1 MHRRITPPTMEL
13 RRQQNSLETR
23 FVVSEETRAKVVNED
38 TRTIRGYGI
47 VFNKESVDLRSHGRT
62 FREVIRPEAVEGVD
76 FSKVLSMH
84 NHRSER
90 LLGNTAS
97 GTMRTGTDS
106 VGVWYEVDLPDSPT
120 GEDVLVSVRRGDTP
134 GSSFQF
140 DIKADGEKWSVRSGK
155 AFREVIAFNGV
166 YEMGPVSE
174 PAYPDTT
181 IAARSMEQLEKV
193 LRDDGE
199 EGSSMSMDDATENT
213 PAATYSLSYMIDSA
227 AWALYRSNDTIYSLN
242 NYISNYKYFA
252 ENMPAE
258 AAIFNGLVSVCEAAK
273 TSLIALIDA
282 HADAVKAL
290 NNGENRSEEE
300 PKETQTK
307 IRQEEELFYV
317 IH

>member
-1 MHRRITPPTMEL
+1 MRRIITQTMEL
-13 RRQQNSLETR
+13 RRQQTNLETR
-23 FVVSEETRAKVVNED
+23 FIVSDETRAKVVNEE

-90 LLGNTAS
+90 LLGNSAS
-97 GTMRTGTDS
+97 GTMRTGTDGI
-106 VGVWYEVDLPDSPT
+106 GVWYEVDLPDSPT

-140 DIKADGEKWSVRSGK
+140 DIKSDGEKWSVRSGK

-181 IAARSMEQLEKV
+181 IAARSMQQLEKV
-193 LRDDGE
+193 LRDDSEGE
-199 EGSSMSMDDATENT
+199 GPLMDDPTGNT
-213 PAATYSLSYMIDSA
+213 PAESYQLSYMVDAA
-227 AWALYRSNDTIYSLN
+227 AWALYRSNDMIYSIN
-242 NYISNYKYFA
+242 NYIGNYKMFA

-258 AAIFNGLVSVCEAAK
+258 ASIFIQLIAQCEAAK
-273 TSLIALIDA
+273 LALVALIDG

-290 NNGENRSEEE
+290 NSGENRSDEQHN
-300 PKETQTK
+300 ETATK
-307 IRQEEELFYV
+307 IYTEDEIFCV
-317 IH
+317 IY